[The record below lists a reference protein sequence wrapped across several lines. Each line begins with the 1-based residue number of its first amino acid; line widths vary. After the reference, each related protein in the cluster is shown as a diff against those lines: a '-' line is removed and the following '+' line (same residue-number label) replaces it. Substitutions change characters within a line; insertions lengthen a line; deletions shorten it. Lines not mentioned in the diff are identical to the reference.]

1 MGVMD
6 AMKEKM
12 DEEERK
18 IIRDIVKALPLVP
31 DQARLCVAAYARPL
45 APGWR
50 SCVLGYA
57 RCGARRALGS
67 LGCTRQRAA
76 HVYNGGGL
84 ALCRNCTLGAPR
96 LLSRGSR
103 AAVCG
108 LWRRARARW
117 RCGSLPRREEGHASA
132 KCPLGHAPRPQRSPA
147 ALWRSVSA
155 QYVPM
160 RPRPQHAVPLRP
172 GCGVWDSARAPY
184 STLFACQPVPEPRR
198 LRAQLAYWWC
208 VHAGALNCGPDREHV
223 EKELILNHKKL

>member
-76 HVYNGGGL
+76 HVYKRGGL

-103 AAVCG
+103 AAVCV

-117 RCGSLPRREEGHASA
+117 RCGSLPRREEGRASA
-132 KCPLGHAPRPQRSPA
+132 KWPTGPRAAPAAQPCGSLAVGLCAVRADAAAAAARRTAPPRLRRLGQRPCPLPYAFCMPARS
-147 ALWRSVSA
+147 
-155 QYVPM
+155 
-160 RPRPQHAVPLRP
+160 
-172 GCGVWDSARAPY
+172 
-184 STLFACQPVPEPRR
+184 
-198 LRAQLAYWWC
+198 
-208 VHAGALNCGPDREHV
+208 
-223 EKELILNHKKL
+223 